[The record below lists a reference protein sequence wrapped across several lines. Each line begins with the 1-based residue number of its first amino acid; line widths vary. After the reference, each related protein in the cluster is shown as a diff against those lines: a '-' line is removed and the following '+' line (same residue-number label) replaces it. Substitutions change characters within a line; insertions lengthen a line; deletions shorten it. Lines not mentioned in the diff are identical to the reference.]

1 MIMRLLTISIALI
14 VRRRKSRKKY
24 DSKMLKKSKLKM
36 LIFNFSYKDSV
47 PSDSYSTFFAC
58 LFKANVRI
66 CITKYSLSCL
76 L

>member
-1 MIMRLLTISIALI
+1 MIMRLLTISLALI

-47 PSDSYSTFFAC
+47 HLIHIQPFSLAFLRQMYGY
-58 LFKANVRI
+58 V
-66 CITKYSLSCL
+66 SLSTL
-76 L
+76 

>member
-1 MIMRLLTISIALI
+1 MIMRFLTISSALI

-47 PSDSYSTFFAC
+47 PSDSYPSFFAC
-58 LFKANVRI
+58 LFKVNVRI
-66 CITKYSLSCL
+66 YTTKYSLSCL